1 MTIMDTK
8 LKGKNA
14 LITGSSRGIG
24 KSIALALAKEG
35 CNIVINDIT
44 PAMEE
49 AEKTVDEIKALGV
62 NAEAFAADVSD
73 YESVEKMV
81 TEIQKKF
88 QKIDILVNNAGITKD
103 RTLKKM
109 AKEEWYDVI
118 NINLNSI
125 YNMTH
130 LVLPLMPDGGRII
143 SLSSI
148 AGLGGNF
155 GQTNYSATKAGI
167 VGFTK
172 SLSKELGKNKI
183 TVNAIAPGFIKSKM
197 TEKIPVMVLEQ
208 LMELIPMK
216 EMGLPE
222 DVADLAVFL
231 ASEQS
236 KYITGQVIRIDGGLG
251 M

>member
-1 MTIMDTK
+1 MDTK
-8 LKGKNA
+8 LKGKTA
-14 LITGSSRGIG
+14 LITGASRGIG
-24 KSIALALAKEG
+24 KEIALALAKEG
-35 CNIVINDIT
+35 CNIVINDIE
-44 PAMEE
+44 PAMDE
-49 AEKTVDEIKALGV
+49 AKKTVSEIKALKV
-62 NAEAFAADVSD
+62 NAEAFAADVSN

-81 TEIQKKF
+81 AEIQKRF

-109 AKEEWYDVI
+109 TKEEWYDVI
-118 NINLNSI
+118 NVNLNSV
-125 YNMTH
+125 YNVTH
-130 LVLPLMPDGGRII
+130 LVLPLMPDGSRII

-155 GQTNYSATKAGI
+155 GQTNYGATKAGI

-197 TEKIPVMVLEQ
+197 TEKIPVMMLEQ

-216 EMGLPE
+216 EMGLPQ

-236 KYITGQVIRIDGGLG
+236 RYITGQVIRIDGGLG

>member
-1 MTIMDTK
+1 MDTK

-197 TEKIPVMVLEQ
+197 TEKIPVMVIEQ